1 MGLFLAEAANE
12 GDLIIG
18 TSPCHPLLHT
28 RPILLINLLHIEYVG
43 ELIYEAT
50 FQTRRSVLES
60 ISPSVH
66 VERSPFVRSELSQHL
81 GRSYVFGL
89 NDQMSVDSTRAGNPA
104 RFINHAPSRRAN
116 VEVFST
122 CAESFICASHD
133 FTHVCV
139 HDSPLGQWGAANR
152 SVRE

>member
-50 FQTRRSVLES
+50 FQTRR
-60 ISPSVH
+60 
-66 VERSPFVRSELSQHL
+66 
-81 GRSYVFGL
+81 
-89 NDQMSVDSTRAGNPA
+89 
-104 RFINHAPSRRAN
+104 
-116 VEVFST
+116 
-122 CAESFICASHD
+122 
-133 FTHVCV
+133 
-139 HDSPLGQWGAANR
+139 
-152 SVRE
+152 